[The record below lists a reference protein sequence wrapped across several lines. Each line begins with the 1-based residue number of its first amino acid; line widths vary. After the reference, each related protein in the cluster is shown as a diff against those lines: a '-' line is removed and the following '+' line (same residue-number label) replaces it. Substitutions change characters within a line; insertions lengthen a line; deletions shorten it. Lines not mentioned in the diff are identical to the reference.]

1 MFQLFNCIF
10 TVLDTEIEAFSRFI
24 PPPAIWLLLYVYVYV
39 IFVFCSFVYLQ
50 GFKFQISGVLQIF
63 CLNIAFTRKFGL
75 KRGRM

>member
-24 PPPAIWLLLYVYVYV
+24 PPPVIWFLQYVYI
-39 IFVFCSFVYLQ
+39 IFVFAHFIYLQ
-50 GFKFQISGVLQIF
+50 GFKCQISGVLQIF
-63 CLNIAFTRKFGL
+63 CLNITFTRKFPL